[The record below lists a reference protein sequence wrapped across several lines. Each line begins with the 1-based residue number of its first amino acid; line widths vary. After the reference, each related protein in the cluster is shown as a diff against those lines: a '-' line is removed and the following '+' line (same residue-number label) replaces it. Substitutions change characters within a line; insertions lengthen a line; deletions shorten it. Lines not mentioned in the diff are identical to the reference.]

1 MRILKD
7 MNEERNFVLSIQAN
21 AKSEIKVV
29 GIYDSLSAMNAHYE
43 TVKTTLKA
51 LNKKVVCVD
60 NI

>member
-7 MNEERNFVLSIQAN
+7 SNEEGNFVLSIQAN

-29 GIYDSLSAMNAHYE
+29 GIFDTLANMNAHYE
-43 TVKTTLKA
+43 TVKVTLKA

>member
-7 MNEERNFVLSIQAN
+7 INEEGQFVLSIQNN
-21 AKSEIKVV
+21 AKSEIKIV
-29 GIYDSLSAMNAHYE
+29 GIFAELANMNAHYE
-43 TVKTTLKA
+43 TVKCTLKA

>member
-7 MNEERNFVLSIQAN
+7 INEERNFVLSIQAN

-29 GIYDSLSAMNAHYE
+29 GIFDTLASLNVHYE
-43 TVKTTLKA
+43 TVKVTLKA